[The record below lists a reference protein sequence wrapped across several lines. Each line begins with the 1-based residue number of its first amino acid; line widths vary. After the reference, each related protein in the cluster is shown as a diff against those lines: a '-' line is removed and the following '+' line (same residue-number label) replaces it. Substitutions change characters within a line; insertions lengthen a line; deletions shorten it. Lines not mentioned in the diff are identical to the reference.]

1 MLPNGTLP
9 HGNEH
14 RKLLKKERMTTGLS
28 SQLHIVGI
36 GGTLRA
42 NSTSRWALE
51 HALRA
56 AEAAGASTE
65 LLDLNQ
71 LRLPMYEPDLP
82 LDAYGPHV
90 QQFIDVVRRADAL
103 IWSTAGYHGSLAA
116 PTKNALDL
124 LEFLNHGG
132 EHTYLNERV
141 VGLIATAGGDLAAV
155 NSINAMVH
163 IAHALRA
170 TVAPLF
176 VPIGQS
182 WKQFDDEGRV
192 LDPKTVK
199 RLDQLGRLV
208 VDTAARFHGDAAL
221 AMA

>member
-1 MLPNGTLP
+1 MATFSTETL
-9 HGNEH
+9 HV
-14 RKLLKKERMTTGLS
+14 
-28 SQLHIVGI
+28 VGI

-56 AEAAGASTE
+56 AEAAGATTA
-65 LLDLNQ
+65 LLDLNE

-82 LDAYGPHV
+82 FEAYGANVHR
-90 QQFIDVVRRADAL
+90 FINAVRRADAL

-124 LEFLNHGG
+124 LEFLNHDG
-132 EHTYLNERV
+132 EHTYLNGRV

-170 TVAPLF
+170 MVAPLF

-192 LDPKTVK
+192 LDPKIAG

-208 VDTAARFHGDAAL
+208 VDTAARFHGNAAL
-221 AMA
+221 ATA

>member
-1 MLPNGTLP
+1 MNIGSDP
-9 HGNEH
+9 
-14 RKLLKKERMTTGLS
+14 
-28 SQLHIVGI
+28 LHIVGI

-42 NSTSRWALE
+42 NSTSRWAME

-56 AEAAGASTE
+56 AEAAGATTE
-65 LLDLNQ
+65 LLDLNE
-71 LRLPMYEPDLP
+71 LRLPMYEPDLS
-82 LDAYGPHV
+82 LQAYGPNV
-90 QQFIDVVRRADAL
+90 RRFIDTVRRADGL

-124 LEFLNHGG
+124 LEFLNHDG
-132 EHTYLNERV
+132 EHTYLDGRV

-163 IAHALRA
+163 VAHALRA

-182 WKQFDDEGRV
+182 WKQFDDEGHV
-192 LDPKTVK
+192 LDPKIAK
-199 RLDQLGRLV
+199 RLVQLGRLL
-208 VDTAARFHGDAAL
+208 VDTAARFAGEAAL
-221 AMA
+221 ATA